1 MTNSEM
7 ERVMSKLVSVTE
19 FLAEE
24 IAELISEKASRGTR
38 TEVRALNTRVKKIK
52 KAALQLRVAFD
63 EFQ

>member
-24 IAELISEKASRGTR
+24 IVEFMSERASRGTR
-38 TEVRALNTRVKKIK
+38 AEVRALNTRVKKIK